1 MIEIEEFSAGRE
13 AKGSF
18 MKDLT
23 QGLPI
28 QVKGSIEAD
37 YRATTNYTV
46 TLYKWEMRVSTSA
59 QDMEWGLVPL
69 DPDRVTDN
77 AYHEYFI
84 VLQGD
89 RDTTVGLD
97 SLQFGGDFRSYNPI
111 WFDGFETLDARIR
124 DLRLTAPPI
133 DELCDDDESLV
144 GTECV
149 TLDGDP
155 DGGEARCEVNSHSDG
170 TYCSDGACV
179 RLPGDRLPVGPEL
192 RQPRSL
198 RLLRRRTAR
207 SARATTTTTTMA
219 MARSRRQSG
228 CAMGGGPDAAAGIR
242 PARPRP
248 RPVRLPPPPQLNF
261 PTG

>member
-155 DGGEARCEVNSHSDG
+155 DGG
-170 TYCSDGACV
+170 
-179 RLPGDRLPVGPEL
+179 
-192 RQPRSL
+192 
-198 RLLRRRTAR
+198 RRGAR
-207 SARATTTTTTMA
+207 SARTPA
-219 MARSRRQSG
+219 ARTAPTGRVYDCLEIDCPSGQSCDSRGRYGASGDELLVRLVRRRRRRRWRWRAADGRAAARWAAAPMPPLAFALLGLALALFASRR
-228 CAMGGGPDAAAGIR
+228 R
-242 PARPRP
+242 R
-248 RPVRLPPPPQLNF
+248 N
-261 PTG
+261 